1 MKKEKLLNQL
11 AKDLFQKKQDDLKAQ
26 GKDYMPDQD
35 MTAEEIE
42 KEQEEGDWL
51 DERRETCVDKPIL
64 KLVGETGNA
73 FAILGMAS
81 RVARKNN
88 MDWDKISKEAMSG
101 DYDNLL
107 QVMCKY
113 FDVE

>member
-1 MKKEKLLNQL
+1 MKRTKTNMQQQL

-26 GKDYMPDQD
+26 GKDYMPEQD

-42 KEQEEGDWL
+42 REQNE
-51 DERRETCVDKPIL
+51 KPVL
-64 KLVGETGNA
+64 KLVGYDGNA
-73 FAILGMAS
+73 FAILGKAS
-81 RVARKNN
+81 RVAKENGL
-88 MDWDKISKEAMSG
+88 DWEKISKEAMSG